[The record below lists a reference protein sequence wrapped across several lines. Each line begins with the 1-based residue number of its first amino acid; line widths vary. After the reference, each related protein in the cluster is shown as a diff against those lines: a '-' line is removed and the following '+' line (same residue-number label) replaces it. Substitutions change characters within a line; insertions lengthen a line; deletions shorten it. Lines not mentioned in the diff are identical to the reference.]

1 MKPLKGLQTTM
12 KYKFTGK
19 LQELIDKARK
29 GSPED
34 IDSIMGH
41 LTDDPSFA
49 TTRFV
54 DFALSLVD
62 TPDGFGQIK
71 HYLFNGSQI
80 QRNYASLYLNRAG
93 EWELVKEAFSRGLI
107 DEIQAFAR

>member
-1 MKPLKGLQTTM
+1 M
-12 KYKFTGK
+12 KYKFSGK
-19 LQELIDKARK
+19 LQELIDKAST
-29 GSPED
+29 GSAED
-34 IDSIMGH
+34 IDFIMGH
-41 LTDDPSFA
+41 LTEDSSFA
-49 TTRFV
+49 MTRFV

-62 TPDGFGQIK
+62 TPGGFEQIK
-71 HYLFNGSQI
+71 HYLFNGSLI